1 MPLHYSWD
9 GYTFRA
15 DAHKLAIEPGPKPI
29 TLTRRQN
36 VVRFLEMGRELSPL
50 FRPDLRPLISGEQIL
65 PQDAVYPPREIFTGR
80 GDNRGFFSV
89 RNQRLAALISKPR
102 HGTRSRRRPKGLR
115 DRTTPGG

>member
-15 DAHKLAIEPGPKPI
+15 DAHTLAIEPGPKPI

-65 PQDAVYPPREIFTGR
+65 PQGQFIPPEK
-80 GDNRGFFSV
+80 FS
-89 RNQRLAALISKPR
+89 RAAE
-102 HGTRSRRRPKGLR
+102 
-115 DRTTPGG
+115 TTAAFSL